1 MEGEPTPVLN
11 IISSKISTD
20 CIRPPATVSPHL
32 TTAMTSQMQQAWRR
46 LVLKGARSLLQYW
59 SPTAAGALQ
68 APTAAGV
75 LQASLDFLWPPA
87 LGQQPTAC
95 NYDDYRYDHHLLCY
109 ITCFNQASQIPSARV
124 ASAGDR

>member
-32 TTAMTSQMQQAWRR
+32 TTAMTSQMQQAWRQ
-46 LVLKGARSLLQYW
+46 LVLEG
-59 SPTAAGALQ
+59 PFGALSLPQ
-68 APTAAGV
+68 SVQETKAAGV
-75 LQASLDFLWPPA
+75 LPAPLDLRWAPA
-87 LGQQPTAC
+87 LRQQPTAC
-95 NYDDYRYDHHLLCY
+95 NYDDYRYDHWDHHHIID
-109 ITCFNQASQIPSARV
+109 ITCFNQASQIPPARV